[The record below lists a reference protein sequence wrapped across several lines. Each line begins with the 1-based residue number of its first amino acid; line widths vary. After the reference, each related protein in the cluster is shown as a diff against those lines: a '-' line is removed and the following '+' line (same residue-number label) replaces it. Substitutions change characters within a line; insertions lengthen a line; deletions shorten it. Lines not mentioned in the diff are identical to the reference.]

1 MTNPHPLSRAAE
13 AYAFA
18 FCATLKH
25 GQDAHM
31 LAAQTGFLAGAQFV
45 LESAEV
51 KALVS
56 ALEKISNIFP
66 SEIIQVKATWAE
78 DDDKALLAQAMLNE
92 IPLTAR
98 TALQHFRALAGG
110 ESK

>member
-1 MTNPHPLSRAAE
+1 MTLPLSRAAE

-56 ALEKISNIFP
+56 ALERIVLKVPERVSREEAADMAIEFKQGA
-66 SEIIQVKATWAE
+66 SE
-78 DDDKALLAQAMLNE
+78 
-92 IPLTAR
+92 
-98 TALQHFRALAGG
+98 ALQHFRALAGG

>member
-1 MTNPHPLSRAAE
+1 MTPPLPLSRAAE

-51 KALVS
+51 KALVE
-56 ALEKISNIFP
+56 A
-66 SEIIQVKATWAE
+66 SELAMRSWGDYMPEYGNARKAHNQMRA
-78 DDDKALLAQAMLNE
+78 
-92 IPLTAR
+92 
-98 TALQHFRALAGG
+98 ALQHFRALAGG

>member
-1 MTNPHPLSRAAE
+1 MTLPLSRAAE

-31 LAAQTGFLAGAQFV
+31 LAAQTGFLAGAKFA

-51 KALVS
+51 QELVKSLEWIAVGYKGGPKTGVECQRRAKA
-56 ALEKISNIFP
+56 
-66 SEIIQVKATWAE
+66 
-78 DDDKALLAQAMLNE
+78 
-92 IPLTAR
+92 
-98 TALQHFRALAGG
+98 ALQHFRALAGG